1 MPLSRDVVSDLWV
14 VYRSGEASADTVA
27 LVEAFLKDD
36 PEFEQLIWRAEKEEP
51 VAPTVGPA
59 PEVMMRALNETRR
72 RLRTQRVLMGLAIF
86 FTLVPFSFVFS
97 SERGTGVDVSSRYVA
112 DQLPGLPRS
121 RRDLVDRVLR
131 NKPHRATRWAVG
143 QVAVHLV
150 GSRGWSARGVGGRE
164 SALVG
169 SRTVRS
175 ARGTGLADQL
185 LTVDQRSVMYHR
197 PNALR
202 LRDVLEW

>member
-14 VYRSGEASADTVA
+14 LYRSGEASADTVG

-36 PEFEQLIWRAEKEEP
+36 PEFEQLIRRAEKEEP

-97 SERGTGVDVSSRYVA
+97 TERGLVWMF
-112 DQLPGLPRS
+112 L
-121 RRDLVDRVLR
+121 RDTSPINSLVYL
-131 NKPHRATRWAVG
+131 
-143 QVAVHLV
+143 
-150 GSRGWSARGVGGRE
+150 GVG
-164 SALVG
+164 ATLWIAYYAT
-169 SRTVRS
+169 SRTVRR
-175 ARGTGLADQL
+175 AGL
-185 LTVDQRSVMYHR
+185 
-197 PNALR
+197 
-202 LRDVLEW
+202 